1 MIEMTLMG
9 TMLVV
14 LFLYMSIGED
24 VENMITKGKN

>member
-24 VENMITKGKN
+24 IEKLFHKGKN